1 MRSTT
6 VNERRSN
13 VVAVTDPPFAISLL
27 SSTRW
32 AWLWLIVR
40 LYVGYEWI
48 SASLEKLSN
57 PAWMQTGLA
66 LKGFWTTA
74 VANGA
79 GTTHPA
85 IAFGWYRA
93 FIQAMIGAGDYVWF
107 AKLIAIGELT
117 VGILLVLGIF
127 TGLAAFAGGFLNWN
141 FMMAGTAS
149 INPVLFTLSIL
160 LLLAWKTAG
169 WLGVDRFLL
178 PALGT
183 PWRPG
188 LVFSGRVP
196 ETREVRKA
204 SES

>member
-160 LLLAWKTAG
+160 LLMAWKTAG

-188 LVFSGRVP
+188 LVFSGRAP

>member
-1 MRSTT
+1 MSSTT
-6 VNERRSN
+6 VNERRSD
-13 VVAVTDPPFAISLL
+13 VVAVTDPPFAISLF

-32 AWLWLIVR
+32 AWLWLIIR

-48 SASLEKLSN
+48 SAGLGKLGN
-57 PAWMQTGLA
+57 PAWMQTGTA
-66 LKGFWTTA
+66 LKGFWTNA
-74 VANGA
+74 IESGA
-79 GTTHPA
+79 GTAHPA

-93 FIQAMIGAGDYVWF
+93 FLQTMLNAGDYVWF
-107 AKLIAIGELT
+107 AKLIAIGEVV
-117 VGILLVLGIF
+117 VGIMLVLGIF

-160 LLLAWKTAG
+160 LVLAWKTAG
-169 WLGVDRFLL
+169 WIGVDRFLL

-188 LVFSGRVP
+188 MVFRGRPP
-196 ETREVRKA
+196 EAREARTP
-204 SES
+204 SEG